1 MNKFLCG
8 DSLTVLKT
16 LSDQQ
21 VQTCVTSPPYYGLR
35 DYGMPEQIGLEETPE
50 QYVQRLV
57 EVFREVRRVLRDD
70 GTLWL
75 NLGDSYAGSQQYGGD
90 GSKNTLTKGGKHP
103 TAYTGI
109 YHNYK
114 RSPTLPPKNLIGIPW
129 RVALALQAD
138 GWILRSDIIW
148 HKTNA
153 MPESVKD
160 RPTKA
165 HEYVFLLAKNEKYFY
180 DAEAIREP
188 AIKGSANAGSRN
200 YRAYAVSGRLHE
212 GQSSQNIAD
221 GRNKRSIWSI
231 PTKPYKE
238 AHFAVMSPEL
248 ARLCI
253 LAGSSPGSVVLDPF
267 SGAGTTA
274 LVASQL
280 QRQYIGIELNP
291 NYIYLAQARIN
302 KAMGMFA

>member
-16 LSDQQ
+16 LPDQQ

-50 QYVQRLV
+50 QYVHRLV

-75 NLGDSYAGSQQYGGD
+75 NLGDSYVANATGSFSINKMEYTNRGE
-90 GSKNTLTKGGKHP
+90 GSKRPNKKVEGL
-103 TAYTGI
+103 
-109 YHNYK
+109 
-114 RSPTLPPKNLIGIPW
+114 RPKNLIGIPW
-129 RVALALQAD
+129 RVAFALQAD

-165 HEYVFLLAKNEKYFY
+165 HEYVFLLAKSERYFY
-180 DAEAIREP
+180 NAEAIRESHTSKGQTSRMFSGHPSTNRYSSATP
-188 AIKGSANAGSRN
+188 A
-200 YRAYAVSGRLHE
+200 
-212 GQSSQNIAD
+212 

-231 PTKPYKE
+231 PTIPYKE

-253 LAGSSPGSVVLDPF
+253 LAGSSPGSIVLDPF

-274 LVASQL
+274 LVASQME
-280 QRQYIGIELNP
+280 RRYVGIELNP
-291 NYIYLAQARIN
+291 AYIDLAEARIT
-302 KAMGMFA
+302 KAMGMFAS